1 LIKYVDKGGLLKK
14 RIFAIVDDEKRYTQL
29 LYEFLYAKFPVPM
42 QLLIFSE
49 ISQFKKYAMGQ
60 EIEIAL
66 VAQHLYSNIFKKLLL
81 KNCYILQEKEKVK
94 NIPNIYKYQSSKGIL
109 NELIKNYAESKNA
122 VQMSNKKEAQV
133 IGIYSPVGRTGQTTF
148 ALLLGKLLAQ
158 KKRVLYINLE
168 PFSGLASYLSMSNKN
183 NLSDLLYYLNY
194 EEEKFVYKLANMVE
208 YFGNVE
214 FIPPTESFLDLH
226 TITTKE
232 WEKLIQII
240 KTKTEYEY
248 LILDLSECINGLFG
262 LLRMCNRVYSLVK
275 EDTMAQNKVNQYEKL
290 LNMLDYEDVLSKEK
304 RIVTPEFKAMNI
316 IPEELAYSQVGVYVK
331 KVIKEDFD
339 EEL

>member
-1 LIKYVDKGGLLKK
+1 LQK
-14 RIFAIVDDEKRYTQL
+14 RILAIVDDEKRYSQL

-49 ISQFKKYAMGQ
+49 ASKFKKFALSH

-66 VAQHLYSNIFKKLLL
+66 VAQHLYSKVLKTLPV

-94 NIPNIYKYQSSKGIL
+94 NVTNIYKYQSSQEIL
-109 NELIKNYAESKNA
+109 KELITCYAEEKNA
-122 VQMSNKKEAQV
+122 VQMSEKKEAQV

-148 ALLLGKLLAQ
+148 ALFLGKLLAQ

-168 PFSGLASYLSMSNKN
+168 PFSGLMSYLSISNKN

-208 YFGNVE
+208 YFGNLE
-214 FIPPTESFLDLH
+214 FIPPTDSFLDLH
-226 TITTKE
+226 TITIKE
-232 WEKLIQII
+232 WEKLIDII
-240 KTKTEYEY
+240 RTKTEYEY
-248 LILDLSECINGLFG
+248 LILDLSECICGLFG

-290 LNMLDYEDVLSKEK
+290 LATLEYEDVLSKEK
-304 RIVTPEFKAMNI
+304 RILTPEFKAMTI
-316 IPEELAYSQVGVYVK
+316 IPEELAYSQVGGYVK